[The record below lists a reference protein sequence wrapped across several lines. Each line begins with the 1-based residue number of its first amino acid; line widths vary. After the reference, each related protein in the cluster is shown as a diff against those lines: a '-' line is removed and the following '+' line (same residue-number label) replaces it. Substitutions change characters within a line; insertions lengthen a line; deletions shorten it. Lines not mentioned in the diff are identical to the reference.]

1 MARRLH
7 GVSVTLIVRVPV
19 LDAFNHPTWTER
31 REVVENVLIGE
42 PVQSELENGA
52 DVKKARLA
60 YVLAIPKGDTHDWED
75 AEVEFWGKRWR
86 QYGRVVQG
94 IEDLIPLDWHKK
106 ITVEEVI

>member
-42 PVQSELENGA
+42 PVQAELEENI
-52 DVKKARLA
+52 KKARSA
-60 YVLAIPKGDTHDWED
+60 YTLAIPKGDTHDWED

-86 QYGRVVQG
+86 QYGRVIQG
-94 IEDLIPLDWHKK
+94 IEDLVPLDWNKK
-106 ITVEEVI
+106 ITVEEVL